1 MTKTLSWGAPDLARP
16 FSATL
21 LYVAAAALRSASEA
35 LSRIAAARSAAHA
48 AELAFQE
55 EVANVEFH
63 ELHRDSGAPEGALY
77 VNGKLVAIIPGVK
90 RL

>member
-21 LYVAAAALRSASEA
+21 LYLVAGALRTASEA
-35 LSRIAAARSAAHA
+35 LTRIAAARTANHA
-48 AELAFQE
+48 AWLEAEEMLAS
-55 EVANVEFH
+55 VEFH

-77 VNGKLVAIIPGVK
+77 INGKLVAIIPGVK

>member
-21 LYVAAAALRSASEA
+21 LYLVAAALRSASDT
-35 LSRIAAARSAAHA
+35 LSRVATARAEAHA
-48 AELAFQE
+48 AETAFQE
-55 EVANVEFH
+55 AVSSVEFH
-63 ELHRDSGAPEGALY
+63 ELYRDSGAPEGALY
-77 VNGKLVAIIPGVK
+77 INGKLVAIIPGVT

>member
-21 LYVAAAALRSASEA
+21 LYLVARALRSASEA
-35 LSRIAAARSAAHA
+35 LARVAEARTTAHA
-48 AELAFQE
+48 AVLVYDEAM
-55 EVANVEFH
+55 ASVEFH
-63 ELHRDSGAPEGALY
+63 ELHREGGAPEGALY
-77 VNGKLVAIIPGVK
+77 INGKLVAIIPGVK